1 MQALEAEKMHRYELD
16 LVNSACKN
24 SFLVTSTVK
33 SLAVTAS
40 HRGETLIM
48 AELCN
53 SLLHG
58 MMTRRY
64 ARLLGEV
71 EAAKDVADNCAF
83 FGDIHVALTCKA
95 GLEQLLRLL
104 DEEAD
109 MKEKIVQAAE
119 VDVRN
124 KTLHKGVFR
133 RASPDQNRKVDT
145 F

>member
-1 MQALEAEKMHRYELD
+1 
-16 LVNSACKN
+16 
-24 SFLVTSTVK
+24 
-33 SLAVTAS
+33 
-40 HRGETLIM
+40 M

-71 EAAKDVADNCAF
+71 EAAKDVADSCAF

-95 GLEQLLRLL
+95 GLEQLLKLL

-109 MKEKIVQAAE
+109 MKEKIVHAE
-119 VDVRN
+119 EVEARNRTLRSNDVSRAFPSS
-124 KTLHKGVFR
+124 KQKKMTTFTL
-133 RASPDQNRKVDT
+133 
-145 F
+145 

>member
-1 MQALEAEKMHRYELD
+1 MLK
-16 LVNSACKN
+16 K
-24 SFLVTSTVK
+24 
-33 SLAVTAS
+33 
-40 HRGETLIM
+40 
-48 AELCN
+48 
-53 SLLHG
+53 
-58 MMTRRY
+58 
-64 ARLLGEV
+64 
-71 EAAKDVADNCAF
+71 
-83 FGDIHVALTCKA
+83 
-95 GLEQLLRLL
+95 LL